1 VPVDLALRPSLER
14 LTTSEPI
21 SAWRA
26 WTLTGR
32 TDGSH
37 LRLRPV
43 AGRRHPWPPGA
54 RAEATCNHGHLHQ
67 APHLECSCG
76 LHGTHGVEI
85 LRRTKSPA
93 VLGTVSL
100 WGRVVEHD
108 HGYRA
113 QYAYPQHLRLVCLLC
128 FAQWALHGSRPD
140 VVVAVGW
147 GHLIPFCPAHYQ
159 TAMRYGLRQ
168 RRGLP
173 AQEVQQ
179 RLLETYSVDPL
190 GV

>member
-1 VPVDLALRPSLER
+1 VPSALAPGISLER

-32 TDGSH
+32 ADGTR

-43 AGRRHPWPPGA
+43 GGRAHPWPPGKPA
-54 RAEATCNHGHLHQ
+54 VATCKHGRMHS
-67 APHLECSCG
+67 APDLECSCG
-76 LHGTHGVEI
+76 LHGTHAVEI
-85 LRRTKSPA
+85 LRRTKNPS

-100 WGRVVEHD
+100 WGRVVEHEL
-108 HGYRA
+108 GYRA

-128 FAQWALHGSRPD
+128 FSQRALPDTRPD
-140 VVVAVGW
+140 VVCGIGW
-147 GHLIPFCPAHYQ
+147 GHLLPLCTPHDQ
-159 TAMRYGLRQ
+159 TARRYGLRP
-168 RRGLP
+168 RSVLP
-173 AQEVQQ
+173 ALDVQQ
-179 RLLETYSVDPL
+179 RLLGTYSVDPL